1 MKEIVADTNNIAYCG
16 LYCGACRKFLTEKC
30 PGCQENEK
38 ASWCQVRTC
47 CAENNFQSCADC
59 TFFDDPYDCKKLNNF
74 MSKIFSVIFRSDRK
88 SCLTCIKN
96 EGYEKHAEIM
106 TQKKR
111 MSFAKGDPA
120 KPV

>member
-1 MKEIVADTNNIAYCG
+1 MKDIVVDSNNIAYCG
-16 LYCGACRKFLTEKC
+16 LYCGGCRKFLTEKC

-47 CAENNFQSCADC
+47 CGDNNFQSCADC

-96 EGYEKHAEIM
+96 EGYEKYAEIM

-111 MSFAKGDPA
+111 MSLAKGRL
-120 KPV
+120 KN